1 MKYFHYPQGRAGKT
15 PFLPHQGKRDKSKA
29 KGQTLSKSQSPL
41 KSQSPEA
48 SHCKLIKS
56 VRLSD
61 PPGGGRRA
69 AHPVMSQN
77 SYHSISIVLDLTKE
91 SEASFELQGHTAQGS
106 DTGDTVGNGGLP
118 RCHGGRPT
126 RFHHI
131 QHEQLSLALLPTCT
145 PHHCQRKRH
154 G

>member
-1 MKYFHYPQGRAGKT
+1 MSSKRYHEVLPLSTRQSWENSVPAT
-15 PFLPHQGKRDKSKA
+15 P
-29 KGQTLSKSQSPL
+29 GQRTNTVKITVPTQVTIFRGISLQAHRVC
-41 KSQSPEA
+41 ET
-48 SHCKLIKS
+48 I
-56 VRLSD
+56 R
-61 PPGGGRRA
+61 PPRGGRRA